1 MASNIVEL
9 PFHHSMLLAVVSN
22 TKTRTPLS
30 NSKSFTNLN
39 KHFAIISP
47 VPSEI
52 SGDSIKC
59 PERLDGELRAI
70 TGLSSVFPSINFLIF
85 PSKWKT
91 KNVSLNY
98 LKDAKESLISFASVW
113 TQLFLWQR
121 IVKILRL
128 ASFKS
133 APPALNNFV
142 TNFISFLLLV
152 LVVAHVAA
160 RTFEMLFAGKLRVT
174 LSSVLVISLHFRN
187 GSSHSSPLDALDT
200 LSSLDWT
207 SSLQLLFAMFFFVK
221 HYHFDFPII
230 FSFDIN
236 TLENIALLSSDCC
249 AMADGSPQFFFM
261 CANGSAAFS
270 SL

>member
-1 MASNIVEL
+1 MQIAPGSWFKQVRGLPDYRVLTSHYLGDISQPVLTTLANPPLVRSLSKCNFHLRVKLRYSYDVSNHGRYSVISRLIFIKVNKTKKTFRFFEQWIIRPFISPQIAILTCLINSSDILCLHASQSHGCSSMASNIVEL

-113 TQLFLWQR
+113 T
-121 IVKILRL
+121 
-128 ASFKS
+128 
-133 APPALNNFV
+133 
-142 TNFISFLLLV
+142 
-152 LVVAHVAA
+152 
-160 RTFEMLFAGKLRVT
+160 
-174 LSSVLVISLHFRN
+174 
-187 GSSHSSPLDALDT
+187 
-200 LSSLDWT
+200 
-207 SSLQLLFAMFFFVK
+207 
-221 HYHFDFPII
+221 
-230 FSFDIN
+230 
-236 TLENIALLSSDCC
+236 
-249 AMADGSPQFFFM
+249 
-261 CANGSAAFS
+261 
-270 SL
+270 